1 MDFRWLTARMLLRL
15 MDTLLDQFCSFA
27 MSVRTSR
34 LAVTD
39 RSQIAA
45 IDASESFTVSIAATL
60 PKKREVYGISHPLIA
75 IIIGVE
81 VVFRC

>member
-1 MDFRWLTARMLLRL
+1 MMRYALERESHRGSTP
-15 MDTLLDQFCSFA
+15 
-27 MSVRTSR
+27 
-34 LAVTD
+34 AVLVELPKGGD
-39 RSQIAA
+39 VSLGPRREIAA
-45 IDASESFTVSIAATL
+45 TNASESFTVSLAATL